1 MQEPTSRHPHTE
13 YKNIKVRRHL
23 TMQED
28 LINLVNGINSEF
40 EEMIGGTYVRLDT
53 GELFTQPEVDKYV
66 SRRLEEFTKSQLAE
80 VKNVGVEM
88 FGVES
93 DQLLI
98 NKRSKKPKTKTKAR
112 LDNGDFN
119 IVYKN
124 QNIIMELIKMQLEI
138 NEKLVYYV
146 LRDFVSYPSNNI
158 LINGE
163 VPTMLDLEP
172 LIGLKERTIRKAL
185 KGLEGKGLV
194 KLMKA
199 GVRKCIFFNPFYYAS
214 GKDLQIETLKMFKLL
229 AYNEDKVEEYIK
241 MRKENSNTK

>member
-1 MQEPTSRHPHTE
+1 MQENLL
-13 YKNIKVRRHL
+13 KLV
-23 TMQED
+23 ED
-28 LINLVNGINSEF
+28 INSEF
-40 EEMIGGTYVRLDT
+40 ESMIGGTYVRLDT
-53 GELFTQPEVDKYV
+53 GELFTKSEVDKYV
-66 SRRLEEFTKSQLAE
+66 SRRLEEFSRQQLKE
-80 VKNVGVEM
+80 VKDVGNDI

-98 NKRSKKPKTKTKAR
+98 NKRSKKVKNKTKAR

-119 IVYKN
+119 IVYKK
-124 QNIIMELIKMQLEI
+124 QDIIMELIKLKLEV

-163 VPTMLDLEP
+163 VPTILDLEP

-185 KGLEGKGLV
+185 KGLEEKGLV
-194 KLMKA
+194 KLKLA

-214 GKDLQIETLKMFKLL
+214 GKDLEIETLKMFELL
-229 AYNEDKVEEYIK
+229 DYNEDKVEEYIK
-241 MRKENSNTK
+241 LSKENNNIK